1 MRRTI
6 LTILIILTSAVA
18 SAQTADRPLPKLIQN
33 LSDEDYVVWAQWQN
47 RQAERRAEVEGE
59 KTQWDRYTYA
69 DRVVSN
75 SFSNGSASVRV
86 SGNSRS
92 NSTSRPGS
100 AGKSHRSGSRDTT
113 RNSQA
118 NTNQAS
124 GTTVI
129 TDQVRMRNPGYV
141 GPGATVTYNPYVRP
155 EGGLGGPDWA
165 TLFIPCKEGTIT
177 MQEVLDRLI
186 GPQRSEKVFETMMEG
201 YFGD

>member
-1 MRRTI
+1 MRKTI
-6 LTILIILTSAVA
+6 IALIILLASTVA
-18 SAQTADRPLPKLIQN
+18 SAQTVERPLPKLIQN
-33 LSDEDYVVWAQWQN
+33 LSDEDYAIWAQWQN
-47 RQAERRAEVEGE
+47 RQAVLRAEAEDA
-59 KTQWDRYTYA
+59 KTQWDRYSYA

-100 AGKSHRSGSRDTT
+100 AGKSHRSGSRNTT

-124 GTTVI
+124 GTTI
-129 TDQVRMRNPGYV
+129 ISDQVRVRNPDYV

-165 TLFIPCKEGTIT
+165 SLFIPCKEGTIT

-186 GPQRSEKVFETMMEG
+186 GPQRPEKVFETMMEG
-201 YFGD
+201 YF

>member
-1 MRRTI
+1 MRKTI
-6 LTILIILTSAVA
+6 LAIIIILTSTVA
-18 SAQTADRPLPKLIQN
+18 SGQTVERPLPKLIQN
-33 LSDEDYVVWAQWQN
+33 LSDEDYAIWAQWQN
-47 RQAERRAEVEGE
+47 RQAVRRAEKEDA

-75 SFSNGSASVRV
+75 SFSNGSATVKA
-86 SGNSRS
+86 SGTARS
-92 NSTSRPGS
+92 SATTRPGS
-100 AGKSHRSGSRDTT
+100 AGKTHRSGSRSMT

-129 TDQVRMRNPGYV
+129 SGQVRMRNPDYV

-155 EGGLGGPDWA
+155 EGGLGTPDWT

-177 MQEVLDRLI
+177 MQEVLDRLT
-186 GPQRSEKVFETMMEG
+186 GPQRPEKVFETMMEG
-201 YFGD
+201 YF